1 MPYDATM
8 LESLISGFIHDLRD
22 AEKAAF
28 DSTLSKWAAAILWV
42 LANEGPKTATEL
54 AQRLRLSKATV
65 HTHVQSLVGGG
76 QILEGRGPHGSI
88 PLSLNPQ
95 HESRIRDNIR
105 SVVGLLDQ
113 VFAVLDESE
122 AEALASMITRLRSEV
137 MRLQAEIPVS
147 SSKDLREKNSALQPP
162 KALT

>member
-22 AEKAAF
+22 AEKAEF
-28 DSTLSKWAAAILWV
+28 DSTLSKWSSTILWV

-65 HTHVQSLVGGG
+65 HTHVQSLVGDGH
-76 QILEGRGPHGSI
+76 ILAGRGPYGSI

-95 HESRIRDNIR
+95 HERRIRENIR
-105 SVVGLLDQ
+105 SVFELLER
-113 VFAVLDESE
+113 VFAVLNESE
-122 AEALASMITRLRSEV
+122 AEALATMITRLRSEV
-137 MRLQAEIPVS
+137 KKLQAETPVS
-147 SSKDLREKNSALQPP
+147 
-162 KALT
+162 